1 MEVEHTDLD
10 KLWLELQTGKR
21 VELRINMG
29 FGVRLEVGVTAQMRV
44 HLS

>member
-1 MEVEHTDLD
+1 MAAEHADLD
-10 KLWLELQTGKR
+10 KVWLELQTGKR

-29 FGVRLEVGVTAQMRV
+29 FGVRLEVGVIAQMRV